1 MTKCLASDE
10 NYHLRKVIPTKTK
23 TEEHYDQKEVLPTT
37 ITYFKIIKFGVYF
50 YFHACQIWKDIS
62 CLNQAYNSRFR
73 TVESYIF
80 WIYFDIGFEQKI
92 KKANYFT
99 KFGYSNIS
107 WLKVTNIS
115 CRWKILSVK
124 SKNILAKWL
133 KFYSKKI

>member
-10 NYHLRKVIPTKTK
+10 NYDLRKVIPTKTK

-50 YFHACQIWKDIS
+50 YFHACQIWKHIS
-62 CLNQAYNSRFR
+62 CFNQAYNSRFR

-92 KKANYFT
+92 KKTNYFT

-124 SKNILAKWL
+124 SKNILAKWR